1 MQKELTI
8 SLSDETYQGLMNLVG
23 EKNASQFIEAV
34 LRPHVS
40 ELKEEYEVKLPL
52 NNGERKIYI
61 LSPHLANPSDAEV
74 LKVELVEEEINA

>member
-34 LRPHVS
+34 LRPHVF
-40 ELKEEYEVKLPL
+40 LAEENRTFK
-52 NNGERKIYI
+52 I
-61 LSPHLANPSDAEV
+61 LSPRLADRSQMDY
-74 LKVELVEEEINA
+74 LKVELIED

>member
-8 SLSDETYQGLMNLVG
+8 SLSDETYRGLMNLVG

-40 ELKEEYEVKLPL
+40 QSKEEYEVKLPF
-52 NNGERKIYI
+52 NSGERKIYI
-61 LSPHLANPSDAEV
+61 RSPRLANPSDAEF
-74 LKVELVEEEINA
+74 LRVELVKED

>member
-34 LRPHVS
+34 LRPYI
-40 ELKEEYEVKLPL
+40 LLAEENRTFK
-52 NNGERKIYI
+52 I
-61 LSPHLANPSDAEV
+61 LSPHLADRSQMDF
-74 LKVELVEEEINA
+74 LKVELVED

>member
-8 SLSDETYQGLMNLVG
+8 NLSDETYQGLMNLVG

-40 ELKEEYEVKLPL
+40 ESNEEYEVKLPL

-61 LSPHLANPSDAEV
+61 LSPHLADPSDAEI
-74 LKVELVEEEINA
+74 LKVELVENE

>member
-8 SLSDETYQGLMNLVG
+8 NLSDETYQGLMKLVG
-23 EKNASQFIEAV
+23 EKNASQFIESV

-40 ELKEEYEVKLPL
+40 ESNEEYEVKLPL

-61 LSPHLANPSDAEV
+61 LSPHLADPSDAET
-74 LKVELVEEEINA
+74 LKVELVEND

>member
-34 LRPHVS
+34 LRPHVAES
-40 ELKEEYEVKLPL
+40 KEEHEVKLPF
-52 NNGERKIYI
+52 NNGERKVYI
-61 LSPHLANPSDAEV
+61 RSPRLANPSVEEF
-74 LKVELVEEEINA
+74 LKVELVEED

>member
-8 SLSDETYQGLMNLVG
+8 NLSDETYQGLMKLVG
-23 EKNASQFIEAV
+23 EKNASQFIESV

-40 ELKEEYEVKLPL
+40 ESNEEYEVKLPL

-61 LSPHLANPSDAEV
+61 RSPHLADAADADFFN
-74 LKVELVEEEINA
+74 LGF

>member
-40 ELKEEYEVKLPL
+40 QTQEEYEVKLPL

-61 LSPHLANPSDAEV
+61 RSPRLINPSDAKIF
-74 LKVELVEEEINA
+74 KVQLVEENLNA

>member
-40 ELKEEYEVKLPL
+40 ESKEEYEVKLPF
-52 NNGERKIYI
+52 NNGERKVYI
-61 LSPHLANPSDAEV
+61 RSPRLVNPSVEEF
-74 LKVELVEEEINA
+74 LKVELIEED

>member
-8 SLSDETYQGLMNLVG
+8 SLSDETYQGLIKLVG

-40 ELKEEYEVKLPL
+40 QTQEEYEVKLPL

-61 LSPHLANPSDAEV
+61 RSPRLVNPSDAEIF
-74 LKVELVEEEINA
+74 KVQPVEENLNA